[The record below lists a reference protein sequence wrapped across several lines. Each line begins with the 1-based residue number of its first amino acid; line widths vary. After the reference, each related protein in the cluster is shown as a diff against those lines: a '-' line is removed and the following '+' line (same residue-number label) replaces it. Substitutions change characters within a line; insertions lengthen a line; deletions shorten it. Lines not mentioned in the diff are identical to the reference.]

1 MIFGPKMYVK
11 KLAFVNG
18 EPNKSNS
25 FDSGIWSSASAWLPL
40 LYDTVVVVLVMART
54 RDLFRVRIVGQ
65 YRVVETLMK
74 DGLMYYRLII

>member
-1 MIFGPKMYVK
+1 M
-11 KLAFVNG
+11 NG
-18 EPNKSNS
+18 EAKQIQ
-25 FDSGIWSSASAWLPL
+25 FIDSGIWSSASAWLPL

-74 DGLMYYRLII
+74 DGLMYYRSIV